1 MKQKLTQIEFF
12 RDQVWSIIKH
22 HTQDIKGILEK
33 DFSTLSLY
41 ELLVIRLILY
51 TALAEL
57 HYGDS
62 SVAVLLERNQDDS
75 AGNSNTYC

>member
-22 HTQDIKGILEK
+22 HAQDIRSILGK
-33 DFSTLSLY
+33 DFSTLSFY
-41 ELLVIRLILY
+41 ELLVVRLILY

-62 SVAVLLERNQDDS
+62 SVAVLLEGNKDDS
-75 AGNSNTYC
+75 SGNGNTYC